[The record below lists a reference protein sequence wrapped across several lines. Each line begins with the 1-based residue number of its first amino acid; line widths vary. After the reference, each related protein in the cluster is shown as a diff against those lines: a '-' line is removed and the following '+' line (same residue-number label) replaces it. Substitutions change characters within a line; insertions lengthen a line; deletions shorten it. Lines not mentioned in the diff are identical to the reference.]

1 MTKPD
6 IADWAEANLSPPGNG
21 LGLTEVQRSMVEAM
35 AEPGGTVRFLTLAEM
50 RRLRGPSQ
58 MEVLLMLAATDAG
71 QEVLVYE
78 RARDEL
84 RDGAATAKAAWDA
97 RGGVPIHPRFA
108 ARRDR

>member
-35 AEPGGTVRFLTLAEM
+35 AEPGVTVRFLTPAEM

-84 RDGAATAKAAWDA
+84 RDGAAAAKAAWDA
-97 RGGVPIHPRFA
+97 RGGLPIHSWFA